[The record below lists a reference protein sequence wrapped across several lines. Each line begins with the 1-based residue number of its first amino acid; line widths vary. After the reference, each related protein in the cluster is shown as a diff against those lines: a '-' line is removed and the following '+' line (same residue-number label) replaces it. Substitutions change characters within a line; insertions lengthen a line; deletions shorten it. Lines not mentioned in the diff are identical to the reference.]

1 MNHLDSFDITTT
13 TTTTMMRE
21 RIMELQYNG
30 HYIESI
36 EPLQNGK
43 VQIIAKVLRP
53 GMTEQKWTEIDF
65 KKFWINRREIM
76 ANRNEEKK

>member
-1 MNHLDSFDITTT
+1 MNHLDSFDVTAT

-30 HYIESI
+30 HYIESV
-36 EPLQNGK
+36 EPMPNGK

-53 GMTEQKWTEIDF
+53 GMIEQKWTDIDF
-65 KKFWINRREIM
+65 KEFWVKRREII
-76 ANRNEEKK
+76 ANRKEEKK